1 LVGDA
6 GRFNKEAGADIRVMK
21 YRTIAVLTILFFTA
35 FLAWGIKTNAPPT
48 WQVIFLT
55 GAWVSV
61 AVVMMF
67 DAGGIDRGKNV
78 AE

>member
-1 LVGDA
+1 VGDA
-6 GRFNKEAGADIRVMK
+6 GGLDKEAEADIRVMK

-35 FLAWGIKTNAPPT
+35 FLAWGIKTYTPPT

-61 AVVMMF
+61 AMVMMF
-67 DAGGIDRGKNV
+67 DAGEIDRGKNV

>member
-1 LVGDA
+1 VGDA
-6 GRFNKEAGADIRVMK
+6 GGLDKEAEADIRVMK

-48 WQVIFLT
+48 WQVIFLI
-55 GAWVSV
+55 GAWVSL
-61 AVVMMF
+61 AMVMMF
-67 DAGGIDRGKNV
+67 DAGEIDRGKNV